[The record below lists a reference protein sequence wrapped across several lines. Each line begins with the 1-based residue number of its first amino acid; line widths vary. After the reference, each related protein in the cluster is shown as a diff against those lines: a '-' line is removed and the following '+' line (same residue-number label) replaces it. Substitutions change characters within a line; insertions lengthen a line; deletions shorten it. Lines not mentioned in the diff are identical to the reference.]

1 MKALKEFAG
10 VITAMVAVLAA
21 MGALSLW
28 AINVQVKPE
37 ITRLEGRIDTVVQ
50 VMNARFDLVDEKF
63 RRVDDRFE
71 QIDHRFEQVDHRF
84 KQVDERIGRVEG
96 DIKIIR
102 QDIKTIL
109 LRLPAPPEAG

>member
-21 MGALSLW
+21 MGALGLW

-63 RRVDDRFE
+63 RRVDDRF
-71 QIDHRFEQVDHRF
+71 
-84 KQVDERIGRVEG
+84 KQVDERFDRVEG
-96 DIKIIR
+96 DIKTIR

>member
-21 MGALSLW
+21 MGALGLW
-28 AINVQVKPE
+28 AINLQVKPE
-37 ITRLEGRIDTVVQ
+37 INRLEGRIDSVVQ

-71 QIDHRFEQVDHRF
+71 Q
-84 KQVDERIGRVEG
+84 VDERFGRLEG
-96 DIKIIR
+96 DIRTIR

>member
-10 VITAMVAVLAA
+10 VIAAMVAVLAA
-21 MGALSLW
+21 MGALGLW

-37 ITRLEGRIDTVVQ
+37 IIRLEGRIGSVVQ

-63 RRVDDRFE
+63 RRVDDRF
-71 QIDHRFEQVDHRF
+71 
-84 KQVDERIGRVEG
+84 KQVDERFGRVEG
-96 DIKIIR
+96 DIKTIR
-102 QDIKTIL
+102 QDIKTLL

>member
-28 AINVQVKPE
+28 AINVHVKPD
-37 ITRLEGRIDTVVQ
+37 INRLEGRIDSVVQ
-50 VMNARFDLVDEKF
+50 VMNARFDLMDEKF
-63 RRVDDRFE
+63 GRVDD
-71 QIDHRFEQVDHRF
+71 RF
-84 KQVDERIGRVEG
+84 KQVDERFSRVEG
-96 DIKIIR
+96 DIKTIR
-102 QDIKTIL
+102 QDIKTVL

>member
-10 VITAMVAVLAA
+10 VIAAMVAVLAA
-21 MGALSLW
+21 MGALGLW

-37 ITRLEGRIDTVVQ
+37 INRLEGRIDAVVQ
-50 VMNARFDLVDEKF
+50 VMSARFDLMDEKF
-63 RRVDDRFE
+63 RRVDDRF
-71 QIDHRFEQVDHRF
+71 
-84 KQVDERIGRVEG
+84 KQVDERFDRVEG
-96 DIKIIR
+96 DIKTVR

>member
-1 MKALKEFAG
+1 
-10 VITAMVAVLAA
+10 
-21 MGALSLW
+21 MGLW

-63 RRVDDRFE
+63 RRVDDRF
-71 QIDHRFEQVDHRF
+71 
-84 KQVDERIGRVEG
+84 KQVDERFDRVEG
-96 DIKIIR
+96 DIRTIR

-109 LRLPAPPEAG
+109 LRLPVPPEAG

>member
-28 AINVQVKPE
+28 AINVQVKPD
-37 ITRLEGRIDTVVQ
+37 INRLEGRIDSVVQ
-50 VMNARFDLVDEKF
+50 VMNAGFDLMDEKF
-63 RRVDDRFE
+63 RRVDDRF
-71 QIDHRFEQVDHRF
+71 
-84 KQVDERIGRVEG
+84 KQVDERFSRVEG
-96 DIKIIR
+96 DIKTIR
-102 QDIKTIL
+102 QDIKTVL